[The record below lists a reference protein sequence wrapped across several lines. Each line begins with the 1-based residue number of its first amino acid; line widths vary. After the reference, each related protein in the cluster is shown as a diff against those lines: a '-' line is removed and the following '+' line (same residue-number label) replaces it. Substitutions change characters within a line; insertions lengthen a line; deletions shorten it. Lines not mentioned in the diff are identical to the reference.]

1 MSKNALWQ
9 ALRAPMSFFDTTSLG
24 RIIYRFTIDID
35 ALDNNLVVAVQQLLI
50 NVAALLGSYT
60 LIVAYFYYLIV
71 LARALLCNTRIVLV
85 DEGTSSVDPETD
97 ALVQETLATGLGGK
111 TLIAIVHRLRTVI
124 QYDRGCHG

>member
-1 MSKNALWQ
+1 M
-9 ALRAPMSFFDTTSLG
+9 
-24 RIIYRFTIDID
+24 
-35 ALDNNLVVAVQQLLI
+35 
-50 NVAALLGSYT
+50 
-60 LIVAYFYYLIV
+60 